1 METITTETKILQK
14 IHHFALDNQIAFASY
29 HLPDHKEIVT
39 LVQWKSQPAVI
50 SDILSLKGKSGF
62 VFAPFDFS
70 SESPIRFIQPDLI
83 LRGDK
88 FDDIDFQIIS
98 ILSENS
104 RNKTRHHQGSSIK
117 PNVVQVE
124 EYMSQVDELR
134 KMIGESSL
142 DKVVL
147 SRISAENKPKNF
159 NPTEFFEELRKAYPE
174 AFVFMIYIADAGLW
188 FGASP
193 EPLVIMNDQEI
204 TTVSLAG
211 TRIFNPG
218 TTDKP
223 WGEKELR
230 EQEIVTEYIDNVLK
244 KSGVEEFT
252 RKGPVSQRAG
262 NVEHLK
268 TCFSFEKKLL
278 DEDPF
283 QFIKMLHPTPS
294 VCGLP
299 KDMALDIIKR
309 IEKHKREYY
318 TGFLGPVNFENNSY
332 LFVNLRSMKVD
343 NNQFYYYLGAG
354 ITSGSDPS
362 GEWEETQNKKNT
374 LQNIVQSLNGE

>member
-1 METITTETKILQK
+1 MK
-14 IHHFALDNQIAFASY
+14 
-29 HLPDHKEIVT
+29 
-39 LVQWKSQPAVI
+39 
-50 SDILSLKGKSGF
+50 
-62 VFAPFDFS
+62 
-70 SESPIRFIQPDLI
+70 
-83 LRGDK
+83 
-88 FDDIDFQIIS
+88 
-98 ILSENS
+98 
-104 RNKTRHHQGSSIK
+104 
-117 PNVVQVE
+117 
-124 EYMSQVDELR
+124 
-134 KMIGESSL
+134 
-142 DKVVL
+142 
-147 SRISAENKPKNF
+147 
-159 NPTEFFEELRKAYPE
+159 
-174 AFVFMIYIADAGLW
+174 
-188 FGASP
+188 
-193 EPLVIMNDQEI
+193 DQEI

-218 TTDKP
+218 TTNKP

-268 TCFSFEKKLL
+268 TSFSFEKKLL